1 MVNISERD
9 QEEKEEK
16 FPLVN
21 SFPRM
26 FLLLSLPLFL
36 SLSSLRLTTICFP
49 GDLNLGNGH

>member
-36 SLSSLRLTTICFP
+36 SSQRLTTICFP